1 MASRIN
7 ADSSNG
13 LQLVSDSSGEVQIQ
27 SNGVT
32 VATINSS
39 GLSMNSGTLA
49 GNGPA
54 FSATKPNDQNISA
67 GVWTKVIFD
76 TERFDTDSCYD
87 NTTNYR
93 FTPTV
98 AGYYH
103 VDIELLFAASSGAG
117 AYGITIYKNGSQY
130 ISAYR
135 YAGGAS
141 YGASGNVTGLVYC
154 NGTTDYIE
162 AYGLYTG
169 TSPQFD
175 ASTVQNNFSA
185 FLARAA

>member
-13 LQLVSDSSGEVQIQ
+13 LQLVSDSSGEIQIQ

-54 FSATKPNDQNISA
+54 FSAYSSSTLVIPDQVYTTLAFN
-67 GVWTKVIFD
+67 VEEYD
-76 TERFDTDSCYD
+76 TNSCYD
-87 NTTNYR
+87 TSTYR
-93 FTPTV
+93 FTPNV

-103 VDIELLFAASSGAG
+103 VNLSYNVNSIANRALLSIFKNTSESIRLMDVATSQTRNLTGSSL
-117 AYGITIYKNGSQY
+117 IY
-130 ISAYR
+130 
-135 YAGGAS
+135 
-141 YGASGNVTGLVYC
+141 L
-154 NGTTDYIE
+154 NGTTDYITPM
-162 AYGLYTG
+162 AYVVGGCTA
-169 TSPQFD
+169 
-175 ASTVQNNFSA
+175 ASNSNLESQFSA
-185 FLARAA
+185 FLARAV